1 MGVEFQR
8 QMFGAS
14 QPLLLASGILFA
26 LAAFPGLPKI
36 PFIVMGAG
44 LGTLGWRLRKSEG
57 GKEMEATAAPATQQK
72 ENLED
77 LLRVEPLTIEVGV
90 SLVSFIAEGSNSPLL
105 RRVAAI
111 RRQLA
116 GDLGFIIPPVRVND
130 NLTSLRAREYAIFLK
145 GMEVARFEL
154 LQGCDLAIAVSATE
168 RPPEGY
174 PTKDPVFGVN
184 AWWVPVQHADMVR
197 AMGYTTVDALSVLT
211 THFAELVKR
220 YSHELFTRQEARKA
234 LDRVAADQPKVVED
248 LVPKLLPLATV
259 QKVFQNLLRERVS
272 IRDAA
277 SVLEALGEAGP
288 ATRNPVL
295 LTDYVRQSIRRVI
308 AQPFLNGRGEMPAW
322 FLDPQLEHLVES
334 GVEQGE
340 NASSL
345 ALPPAALRD
354 LIDRFHR
361 AIGLI
366 ESPVAVIVSS
376 TCRFFLRQ
384 ALESTFPHLFFLAHN
399 EVPAGVKVHSLGVV
413 Q

>member
-1 MGVEFQR
+1 
-8 QMFGAS
+8 
-14 QPLLLASGILFA
+14 
-26 LAAFPGLPKI
+26 
-36 PFIVMGAG
+36 
-44 LGTLGWRLRKSEG
+44 
-57 GKEMEATAAPATQQK
+57 
-72 ENLED
+72 
-77 LLRVEPLTIEVGV
+77 
-90 SLVSFIAEGSNSPLL
+90 
-105 RRVAAI
+105 
-111 RRQLA
+111 
-116 GDLGFIIPPVRVND
+116 
-130 NLTSLRAREYAIFLK
+130 
-145 GMEVARFEL
+145 
-154 LQGCDLAIAVSATE
+154 
-168 RPPEGY
+168 
-174 PTKDPVFGVN
+174 
-184 AWWVPVQHADMVR
+184 
-197 AMGYTTVDALSVLT
+197 
-211 THFAELVKR
+211 
-220 YSHELFTRQEARKA
+220 
-234 LDRVAADQPKVVED
+234 
-248 LVPKLLPLATV
+248 VPKLLPLATV